1 MKKNYNAPRTL
12 QTVSVCLEED
22 LLFGSIV
29 DFIHPVETF
38 GAEVDQRFDYGFTTE
53 DTFNHR
59 WEE

>member
-1 MKKNYNAPRTL
+1 MKTYSTPVIL
-12 QTVSVCLEED
+12 QVVFVDLEED

-38 GAEVDQRFDYGFTTE
+38 GAEVDQRFDYSFTS
-53 DTFNHR
+53 DNTFNHK

>member
-1 MKKNYNAPRTL
+1 MKTYSTPEIL
-12 QTVSVCLEED
+12 QAVFIDLEEE

-38 GAEVDQRFDYGFTTE
+38 GAEVDQKFDYGFTTE